1 MDPNRFTQ
9 QTAASLLAAQQLAN
23 SLHHSEINSLHL
35 LSAMLTD
42 TDSIVYAVLS
52 QAQADIPEIIQ
63 QTNSQLQSLPTVSQ
77 PPTEITPSRDLI
89 QVLQHADKIASDLHD
104 QYISREHL
112 LLALIDTDCQA
123 SAILHSHQLQLDPV
137 KQIIMDVRDNQP
149 VTSQNAEGTYQALE
163 KYTLDLTQQARD
175 GKLDPVIGRDQE
187 IRRVMQVLSRRT
199 KNNPVLIGDPGVGKT
214 AIVEGLAQR
223 IVDGD
228 VPDTLKNKQVVSLDI
243 ASMLAGAKFR
253 GEFEE
258 RLKALLKEVE
268 KSDGQYIIFMD
279 ELHTLVGAGNAQG
292 AIDAANILKPPL
304 ARGLLHAIGA
314 TTVKEYRQYIEKDAA
329 LERRFQPV
337 YVGEPSLEDTIAI
350 LRGIKEKYE
359 LHHGINI
366 TDDAVIAA
374 AELSVRYLPDRY
386 LPDKA
391 IDLLDE
397 ATSALKI
404 ETESMPVELDQMK
417 RKITQQEIEL
427 AALKKDKSA
436 KERAHQL
443 EKDIQ
448 EKKETAGALE
458 LRWNKQKEI
467 IQGIQSVREEIDQL
481 KVEQERYERELELE
495 KASEIKYGKIP
506 SKETELEK
514 LTKQLN
520 DIPPEDRLLREEVIE
535 EDIAQVVARWTGIPV
550 SRLLKSESDKLA
562 HLEDELHQKVIA
574 QDEAIKKVANAIRR
588 SRAGLSE
595 ENKPIGSFL
604 FLGPTGVGKT
614 ETAKALAEVMFD
626 DPNAMIRI
634 DLSEYQEQHT
644 VARLIGSPPGYVGYD
659 EGGQL
664 TEAVRRRP
672 YSVIL
677 FDEVEK
683 ANAQVFNI
691 FLQIL
696 DDGRLT
702 DGKGRTVDFKNTVII
717 MTSNLGSH
725 IIQDTA
731 QADKSMDS
739 IHDDLWDILK
749 THFRPEFLNRLDQ
762 IVVYEPLSE
771 SDLTSIIDI
780 QLKQVADRLAR
791 QHIKLQVSHDA
802 KQLLIKQGYDP
813 AFGARPLKR
822 VIQNTILDE
831 AALLIVEGKLN
842 PSQTLKVDTKADS
855 FILSS
860 Q

>member
-1 MDPNRFTQ
+1 
-9 QTAASLLAAQQLAN
+9 
-23 SLHHSEINSLHL
+23 
-35 LSAMLTD
+35 
-42 TDSIVYAVLS
+42 
-52 QAQADIPEIIQ
+52 
-63 QTNSQLQSLPTVSQ
+63 
-77 PPTEITPSRDLI
+77 
-89 QVLQHADKIASDLHD
+89 
-104 QYISREHL
+104 
-112 LLALIDTDCQA
+112 
-123 SAILHSHQLQLDPV
+123 
-137 KQIIMDVRDNQP
+137 MDVRDNQP

-163 KYTLDLTQQARD
+163 KYTLDLTQQAR

-520 DIPPEDRLLREEVIE
+520 DIPPEDRLLREEVTE